1 MCCEKSVLKNC
12 PTVTR
17 KTPVLESLF
26 NKVAVLQASRYFLVN
41 IEKFLRTNFLK
52 EHLRTAASEGS
63 FYVSSF
69 LSYQNSNRVRE
80 KYRCQFLQSCFPLA
94 EVTNNFFITL
104 KLRLLKFHL
113 FLQRK
118 CNFPRTLCHPG
129 SLMLNHQRRRTRPW
143 FVRVHI

>member
-52 EHLRTAASEGS
+52 EHLQTAASEGS
-63 FYVSSF
+63 FYVKKR
-69 LSYQNSNRVRE
+69 NHH
-80 KYRCQFLQSCFPLA
+80 
-94 EVTNNFFITL
+94 FF
-104 KLRLLKFHL
+104 
-113 FLQRK
+113 
-118 CNFPRTLCHPG
+118 
-129 SLMLNHQRRRTRPW
+129 
-143 FVRVHI
+143 HIKIQIE